1 MPGEYRV
8 GETTVSA
15 DKAMTFIPFYAAV
28 RNISEDI
35 GGLPFGIYQKLP
47 NGGRAEDESHPVH
60 AILHDQAN
68 PYMSAMAFRE
78 TLQGHALTWGNGY
91 AEIEYATDGS
101 IMAVWPWR
109 PDRVTVWVNDANQ
122 LMYRFYLKDGRY
134 ADLPRRKVFHVHGL
148 GYDGIVG
155 YSVIGVAR
163 HMLAVA
169 TNAQKTAERA
179 YTRGI
184 PPAVLK
190 HPGTLGD
197 PARTN
202 LNKSIDSG
210 DLGRTDR
217 MALLEEGM
225 DIKTIGL
232 PPKDAMFLETGQM
245 SRGLTAT
252 LLRIAPHMLQDVDR
266 STSWGSGIES
276 QKIEYTSFTLGA
288 WLHRWEQEAKM
299 SLLRDEDRYA
309 RHTLDAFLR
318 GASRDRWAAYS
329 SGFDRGVWSVNDIL
343 AMEDRNPVP
352 GGDQRFVPLNM
363 MPLDQASGMTLE
375 ERIVALG
382 RLVNSGFVPAAS
394 TDALDLPDIEHS
406 GLPPVTVQPVSGG
419 NGNGV
424 G

>member
-1 MPGEYRV
+1 
-8 GETTVSA
+8 
-15 DKAMTFIPFYAAV
+15 
-28 RNISEDI
+28 
-35 GGLPFGIYQKLP
+35 
-47 NGGRAEDESHPVH
+47 
-60 AILHDQAN
+60 
-68 PYMSAMAFRE
+68 
-78 TLQGHALTWGNGY
+78 
-91 AEIEYATDGS
+91 
-101 IMAVWPWR
+101 
-109 PDRVTVWVNDANQ
+109 
-122 LMYRFYLKDGRY
+122 
-134 ADLPRRKVFHVHGL
+134 
-148 GYDGIVG
+148 
-155 YSVIGVAR
+155 
-163 HMLAVA
+163 
-169 TNAQKTAERA
+169 
-179 YTRGI
+179 
-184 PPAVLK
+184 
-190 HPGTLGD
+190 
-197 PARTN
+197 
-202 LNKSIDSG
+202 
-210 DLGRTDR
+210 
-217 MALLEEGM
+217 
-225 DIKTIGL
+225 L
-232 PPKDAMFLETGQM
+232 PPKDAMFLETRQM